1 MAVTISGVS
10 NGLQKVLLPY
20 IQDSIPTQ
28 SIFFDQVKRNVNTT
42 FINNQFFAP
51 LRSSKQSGI
60 TNLANDASQLVSG
73 SSSIGLASVN
83 VKTLTGT
90 FDITKLVIEATKT
103 TKGAVE
109 NQLTFQAKTLTKDF
123 ARGINRQMF
132 SDGIG
137 VVSEV
142 AGSASGTTF
151 TIQNVSASDDD
162 GRTIDNFGS
171 VNGDIDPA
179 EYLVPGQ
186 IIGIGSASSS
196 GVGTIASISGST
208 VTLTAGTASAAN
220 DAIYILDGDGAG
232 AGTSEIQGVRAAL
245 SSSTGTSLYA
255 NVARSTQTWTPQFD
269 NTSESLTLSRMEK
282 AYIKARKFAM
292 PGDRY
297 AIFVNMTLYQKYG
310 DLLTAMRREVNE
322 TDLLGGWTG
331 ISFAAGAGKVGVFLD
346 FDVPDGEV
354 EIINLDSWTLCQVSD
369 MGWME
374 DPGNGGGALFRK
386 VNYLT
391 YQATMAWF
399 ANMLCLAP
407 AANGRL
413 VNKTA

>member
-10 NGLQKVLLPY
+10 NGLTKVLLPY
-20 IQDSIPTQ
+20 IQDSVPTQ
-28 SIFFDQVKRNVNTT
+28 SIFFDQVKRNVGVN
-42 FINNQFFAP
+42 FINNTFYAP
-51 LRSSKQSGI
+51 IRSSKQSGV
-60 TNLANDASQLVSG
+60 TNLANDASQLVTG
-73 SSSIGLASVN
+73 SASIGQASVST
-83 VKTLTGT
+83 KILTGT
-90 FDITKLVIEATKT
+90 FDITKLVIEATKS

-109 NQLTFQAKTLTKDF
+109 NQLTFQARTLTKDY
-123 ARGINRQMF
+123 ARNINRQMF
-132 SDGIG
+132 SDGYG

-142 AGSASGTTF
+142 AGSLSGTTF
-151 TIQNVSASDDD
+151 TIQNVSASNSDA
-162 GRTIDNFGS
+162 RTIDNFGS
-171 VNGDIDPA
+171 VNGDISPS
-179 EYLVPGQ
+179 EYLVAGQ
-186 IIGIGSASSS
+186 IIGIGSAASS
-196 GVGTIASISGST
+196 VGTISSISGST

-220 DAIYILDGDGAG
+220 NPIYILDGDGAG
-232 AGTSEIQGVRAAL
+232 AGTSELQGVRLAL
-245 SSSTGTSLYA
+245 SSSTGTSTYA
-255 NVARSTQTWTPQFD
+255 GVARSTITWTPQFD

-282 AYIKARKFAM
+282 TYIQARKYAM

-310 DLLTAMRREVNE
+310 DLLTALRREVNE
-322 TDLLGGWTG
+322 TELLGGWTG

-354 EIINLDSWTLCQVSD
+354 EIINLDSWTVCQVSD

-374 DPGNGGGALFRK
+374 DPANGGGALFRK

-413 VNKTA
+413 VDKTS

>member
-1 MAVTISGVS
+1 MAVTISNVS

-42 FINNQFFAP
+42 FMNNQFFAP
-51 LRSSKQSGI
+51 LRSSKQSGV

-73 SSSIGLASVN
+73 SSSLGLASIN
-83 VKTLTGT
+83 VKILTGT
-90 FDITKLVIEATKT
+90 FDITKLVVEATKSV
-103 TKGAVE
+103 KGAVE

-137 VVSEV
+137 IVSEV
-142 AGSASGTTF
+142 AGSTSGSVF
-151 TIQNVSASDDD
+151 TIQNVSSSDQDT
-162 GRTIDNFGS
+162 RTVDNYGS

-179 EYLVPGQ
+179 EYLVAGQ
-186 IIGIGSASSS
+186 IVGIGSTPAI
-196 GVGTIASISGST
+196 GTISSISGST

-220 DAIYILDGDGAG
+220 NPIYILDGDGAG
-232 AGTSEIQGVRAAL
+232 NGTSEIQGVRAAL

-255 NVARSTQTWTPQFD
+255 NVARSTQTWTPQID
-269 NTSESLTLSRMEK
+269 TISESLTLSKMEK
-282 AYIKARKFAM
+282 LYIRARKFAM

-354 EIINLDSWTLCQVSD
+354 EIINLDAWTLCQVSD

-374 DPGNGGGALFRK
+374 DPSSGGGALFRK

-407 AANGRL
+407 AANARL
-413 VNKTA
+413 TQKSA

>member
-1 MAVTISGVS
+1 MSGVS
-10 NGLQKVLLPY
+10 NGLTKVLLPY

-28 SIFFDQVKRNVNTT
+28 SILFDQVKRMVGVN
-42 FINNQFFAP
+42 FINNTFYAP
-51 LRSSKQSGI
+51 IRSSKQSGI
-60 TNLANDASQLVSG
+60 TNLANDASQLVTG
-73 SSSIGLASVN
+73 SASIGQASVN

-103 TKGAVE
+103 NKGAVE

-142 AGSASGTTF
+142 AGSASSTTF
-151 TIQNVSASDDD
+151 TIQQVSASIDD
-162 GRTIDNFGS
+162 GRVLDTYGS

-179 EYLVPGQ
+179 EYLVAGQ
-186 IIGIGSASSS
+186 IIGIGTAAAA
-196 GVGTIASISGST
+196 VGTISSISGST
-208 VTLTAGTASAAN
+208 VTLTGATASAAN

-245 SSSTGTSLYA
+245 SSSSGTTQYA
-255 NVARSTQTWTPQFD
+255 GVARSTQTWTPQLD
-269 NTSESLTLSRMEK
+269 QAAESLTLSKMEK
-282 AYIKARKFAM
+282 MYIRARKYAM

-297 AIFVNMTLYQKYG
+297 AIFCNMTLYQKYG

-331 ISFAAGAGKVGVFLD
+331 IAFAAGAGRVGVFLD

-354 EIINLDSWTLCQVSD
+354 EILNLDSWTLCQVSD

-399 ANMLCLAP
+399 ANLLCLAP

-413 VNKTA
+413 TRKTA

>member
-42 FINNQFFAP
+42 FMNNQFFAP

-60 TNLANDASQLVSG
+60 TNLANDGSQLVSG
-73 SSSIGLASVN
+73 SSSLGLASVN
-83 VKTLTGT
+83 VKILTGT
-90 FDITKLVIEATKT
+90 FDITKLVVEATKT
-103 TKGAVE
+103 VKGAVE

-142 AGSASGTTF
+142 AGSASSTTF

-179 EYLVPGQ
+179 EYLVAGQ
-186 IIGIGSASSS
+186 IIGIGTAAA
-196 GVGTIASISGST
+196 GVGTISSISGST
-208 VTLTAGTASAAN
+208 VTLTAGTVSAAN
-220 DAIYILDGDGAG
+220 DAIYILDGDAAG

-245 SSSTGTSLYA
+245 SSSTGTTLYA

-269 NTSESLTLSRMEK
+269 NTAESLTLSRMEK
-282 AYIKARKFAM
+282 LYIKARKFAM

-346 FDVPDGEV
+346 FDVPDGEC

-413 VNKTA
+413 VQKTA